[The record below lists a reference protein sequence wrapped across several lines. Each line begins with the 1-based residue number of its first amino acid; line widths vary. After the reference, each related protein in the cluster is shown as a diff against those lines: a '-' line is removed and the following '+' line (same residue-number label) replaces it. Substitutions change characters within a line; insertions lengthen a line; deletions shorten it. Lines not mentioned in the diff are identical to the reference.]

1 MTVAQRLKKI
11 RKKHGLSQKA
21 MAELIGVSPG
31 AVCRWEKGEREISDW
46 VMKAYSTAFHVPETY
61 FFEHGEETQSE
72 TKEIKLYADPSQV
85 QDRKR
90 MEERMLRYFRQ
101 LTPQKQEQYLEKLAN
116 DAKSEEIEE

>member
-61 FFEHGEETQSE
+61 FFEHGEETRSE
-72 TKEIKLYADPSQV
+72 TKEIKLYAEPSQV

-116 DAKSEEIEE
+116 DAKTEEIEE

>member
-21 MAELIGVSPG
+21 VAELIGVSPG

-46 VMKAYSTAFHVPETY
+46 AMKAYSAAFHVPETY
-61 FFEHGEETQSE
+61 FFEHREETGSE
-72 TKEIKLYADPSQV
+72 AKEIKLYAEPSQA

-90 MEERMLRYFRQ
+90 MEERMLQYFRR

-116 DAKSEEIEE
+116 DAKSEDIEE

>member
-21 MAELIGVSPG
+21 VAELIGVSPG

-46 VMKAYSTAFHVPETY
+46 AMKAYSAAFHVPETY
-61 FFEHGEETQSE
+61 FFEHREETRSE
-72 TKEIKLYADPSQV
+72 AKEIKLYAEPSQA

-90 MEERMLRYFRQ
+90 MEERMLQYFRR
-101 LTPQKQEQYLEKLAN
+101 LTPQNQEQYLEKLAN
-116 DAKSEEIEE
+116 DAKTEEIEE

>member
-46 VMKAYSTAFHVPETY
+46 AMKAYSAAFHVPETY
-61 FFEHGEETQSE
+61 FFEHREETRSE
-72 TKEIKLYADPSQV
+72 AKEIKLYAEPSQA

-90 MEERMLRYFRQ
+90 MEERMLQYFRR

-116 DAKSEEIEE
+116 DA

>member
-21 MAELIGVSPG
+21 VAELIGVSPG

-46 VMKAYSTAFHVPETY
+46 AMKAYSAAFHVPETY
-61 FFEHGEETQSE
+61 FFEHREETRSE
-72 TKEIKLYADPSQV
+72 AKEIKLYAEPSQA

-116 DAKSEEIEE
+116 DAKSEDIEE

>member
-31 AVCRWEKGEREISDW
+31 AVCRWEKGERDISDW

-61 FFEHGEETQSE
+61 FFEHVEETRSE
-72 TKEIKLYADPSQV
+72 TKEIKLYAEPSQV

-90 MEERMLRYFRQ
+90 LEERMLQYFRR

-116 DAKSEEIEE
+116 DAKTEEIEE